1 MFLVDKVIGKSKIQP
16 SLSAIDL
23 QPIQENTMCDYQ
35 ERDAAVLFKGNPAT
49 LLGPE
54 IKVGDTAPDF
64 QVVDNALQPVTL
76 ATDAGKV
83 RLITVVP
90 SLDTPVCDTMT
101 RQFNQQAAALPD
113 TVAVYTISVDLPF
126 AQKRWCGNAGI
137 DKVQTLSDYQER
149 SFGLN
154 YGLLLKNLKLLARA
168 VYVIDQN
175 DKVAYCE
182 LVSEVTAEPD
192 YAAALEAVKKL
203 L

>member
-1 MFLVDKVIGKSKIQP
+1 MSNYP
-16 SLSAIDL
+16 
-23 QPIQENTMCDYQ
+23 
-35 ERDAAVLFKGNPAT
+35 EREGAVLFKGNPAT
-49 LLGPE
+49 LLGAE
-54 IKVGDTAPDF
+54 VKVGDTAPDF
-64 QVVDNALQPVTL
+64 QVVDNGLQPVTL

-101 RQFNQQAAALPD
+101 RQFNQQIADLPD
-113 TVAVYTISVDLPF
+113 SVAAYTISVDLPF

-154 YGLLLKNLKLLARA
+154 YGLLLQGLKLLARA

-175 DKVAYCE
+175 DKVVYAE
-182 LVSEVTAEPD
+182 LVPEVTAEPD

-203 L
+203 V